1 MRNMFKITIFAAFAA
16 VAGMSSILSGFG
28 SAAMATPSLCDS
40 IAGNLVANCGF
51 ETGDFTGWTP
61 GGTRELQVTDFAAHT
76 GNFGVVSPSVGADAT
91 LNQVLATVP
100 RHLRG

>member
-61 GGTRELQVTDFAAHT
+61 GWHSGVAGDRLRCAYRQFRRRFA
-76 GNFGVVSPSVGADAT
+76 VGRGG
-91 LNQVLATVP
+91 
-100 RHLRG
+100 RHS

>member
-40 IAGNLVANCGF
+40 IAGNLVAI
-51 ETGDFTGWTP
+51 
-61 GGTRELQVTDFAAHT
+61 AASKPAT
-76 GNFGVVSPSVGADAT
+76 SPVG
-91 LNQVLATVP
+91 P
-100 RHLRG
+100 RVALGSCR